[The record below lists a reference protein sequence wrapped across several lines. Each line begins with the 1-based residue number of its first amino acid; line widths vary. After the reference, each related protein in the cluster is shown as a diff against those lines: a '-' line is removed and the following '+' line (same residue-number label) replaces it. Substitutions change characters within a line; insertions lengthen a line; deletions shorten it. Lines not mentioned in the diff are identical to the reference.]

1 MTTIMTQTD
10 GKIFCIVFCLM
21 ALDFLSGTIVAI
33 IRHEWTSKVMREGLL
48 HKCSLLLCVALG
60 VVLNV
65 GQHYL
70 ELGISIPVYQC
81 ISAYITLMEAGSV
94 VENVCKANPQLA
106 PKKLRAVLGLSASKD
121 DKEDNNNG

>member
-106 PKKLRAVLGLSASKD
+106 PKKLRAVLGLSA
-121 DKEDNNNG
+121 KEDDNNEAD

>member
-1 MTTIMTQTD
+1 MIEIMTKTD
-10 GKIFCIVFCLM
+10 GIIFCIVFCLM

-33 IRHEWTSKVMREGLL
+33 SKHEWKSKVMREGLL

-60 VVLNV
+60 VILNF

-81 ISAYITLMEAGSV
+81 ICGYIALMEAGSV
-94 VENVCKANPQLA
+94 VENVCKANPELA
-106 PKKLRAVLGLSASKD
+106 PSKLRTVLGLSTND
-121 DKEDNNNG
+121 DKEGNNNG